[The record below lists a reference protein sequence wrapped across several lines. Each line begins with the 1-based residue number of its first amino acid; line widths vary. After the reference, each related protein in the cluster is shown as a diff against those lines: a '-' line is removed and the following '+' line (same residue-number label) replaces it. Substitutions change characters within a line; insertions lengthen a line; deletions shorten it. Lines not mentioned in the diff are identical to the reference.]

1 MNYRFE
7 EIDIIPDNPFANCK
21 LGRERYAKILEQI
34 LSKGSDGCVMSLNG
48 SWGTG
53 KTTFVKMWQQM
64 LENEGYTTLFF
75 NEWEHDYITD
85 PIVGLIGELSNISP
99 KEKTKKHLASIKK
112 IASKLFLRIVP
123 TIGKQIT
130 EHYLGEEVADAV
142 SEALDEGTDIFKSE
156 IEKYQEESNGI
167 KAFRTSLQKFAECC
181 DEEHPLVF
189 FIDELDRCNP
199 NFAVKVLERIK
210 HLFAVPHVIFVLSID
225 KKQLANSVRGFYG
238 SDRIDADEY
247 LRRFIDIEYFL
258 PKPDYNS
265 FINYVC
271 DTLELESLLS
281 KNCDK
286 DYGSHKECVM
296 SLIVR
301 LLSEKNLTLRQIEK
315 ILTHTKLVLQ
325 SQQNN
330 RNNCPEVLI
339 ILLYFRFFEY
349 DLYLKIKQ
357 RELDI
362 QQLSDAVEKSL
373 GPNVFEKKG
382 KYDGVIPT
390 FITYAHAELYKYYSI
405 AQDGTQ
411 VYKLIIKGEDNSKKL
426 AFQTRLPQEELLK
439 DFDDILPA
447 VMILQD
453 MFERIDLLHE
463 LRYGQ

>member
-75 NEWEHDYITD
+75 NAWEHDYITD

-271 DTLELESLLS
+271 DTLELA
-281 KNCDK
+281 
-286 DYGSHKECVM
+286 YFIHRG
-296 SLIVR
+296 
-301 LLSEKNLTLRQIEK
+301 
-315 ILTHTKLVLQ
+315 ILF
-325 SQQNN
+325 S
-330 RNNCPEVLI
+330 
-339 ILLYFRFFEY
+339 
-349 DLYLKIKQ
+349 
-357 RELDI
+357 
-362 QQLSDAVEKSL
+362 
-373 GPNVFEKKG
+373 
-382 KYDGVIPT
+382 
-390 FITYAHAELYKYYSI
+390 
-405 AQDGTQ
+405 
-411 VYKLIIKGEDNSKKL
+411 
-426 AFQTRLPQEELLK
+426 
-439 DFDDILPA
+439 
-447 VMILQD
+447 
-453 MFERIDLLHE
+453 
-463 LRYGQ
+463 